1 MLVCKIIL
9 CEYSL
14 MHKKR
19 HKTILKKIFVKRS
32 EDMYSFNYSW
42 YQQVQIWKRME
53 KYKNWFPFLNQS
65 LDLTPMYRKIF
76 RRKICR
82 LNIDKIFNS
91 PRQQLLLR
99 TLTRWAKVFL
109 LLFFAIFKKEFL
121 KMRHTK
127 CRLLKC
133 NPLINP

>member
-1 MLVCKIIL
+1 
-9 CEYSL
+9 

-65 LDLTPMYRKIF
+65 LDLTPMYRKIL

-99 TLTRWAKVFL
+99 TLTR
-109 LLFFAIFKKEFL
+109 
-121 KMRHTK
+121 
-127 CRLLKC
+127 
-133 NPLINP
+133 